1 MNLKRLGTQKITL
14 KIPNRPWSE
23 SHGVYSGSIGASAL
37 YLGLFFASE
46 SKNVLIIGSGGGFV
60 PELFLRNIPEDS
72 QITLVDAKLP
82 DSGSGS
88 PFDYQNNFQPT
99 GFKSRN
105 FEYIQSLSEDFLE
118 YCKLEEIYYG
128 FIFID
133 GDHSESGFTKDLRSS
148 LEIVTKNGLILF
160 HDSKQK
166 SISKVAN
173 QILDNWVQLSVGT
186 GVGIYVSTSGK
197 EKTNIANTYV
207 NEETLKSLLK
217 SSYANR
223 WNYLATETFKDRFK
237 EYLNYIEEFIDMSKI
252 QKIMEIGGNP
262 SPIIVELMNKYPRLS
277 FSSVEPYISPI
288 AEKAYEVARNRGLR
302 ISTSISTEISQDL
315 IFFLGIDLSV
325 CETFEKFRSDIL
337 KLRQN
342 FLNASFVI
350 LECPDYEP
358 SNWLIQIF
366 AEDLDQV
373 SSCDFS
379 FKDVSGVSLDGFTLN
394 RHLYIYKKKFNIS
407 KNLTERQ
414 VELIQ
419 KYALFFNMSGTPI
432 PEVNLTDNLNG
443 DTYQTAKNFNCWPV
457 ERNTNSGQIFTWL
470 RPLQVINFPHGAKTL
485 KFDLYSEHESRKYRS
500 MGFSVEVY
508 PRELVIRKSIFSHFF
523 NRLKLE
529 YFVPK
534 ILDKESTDIRQL
546 SFAVTGYRFE

>member
-1 MNLKRLGTQKITL
+1 MNLKPLRTRKITL

-88 PFDYQNNFQPT
+88 PFDYQNNVQPT

-118 YCKLEEIYYG
+118 YCKLEKIYYD

-197 EKTNIANTYV
+197 EKTNIANAYV

-217 SSYANR
+217 ESYAKR

-237 EYLNYIEEFIDMSKI
+237 EYLDYIEEFIDMSKI
-252 QKIMEIGGNP
+252 QKILEIGGNP

-288 AEKAYEVARNRGLR
+288 AEKAYEVARNRGLS

-315 IFFLGIDLSV
+315 IFFIGIDLSV
-325 CETFEKFRSDIL
+325 CETFQKLRSDIL

-350 LECPDYEP
+350 LERCDYEP

-373 SSCDFS
+373 SSTDFS
-379 FKDVSGVSLDGFTLN
+379 FEDISHVSLDGFTLN
-394 RHLYIYKKKFNIS
+394 RHLYIYKKKINVS

-414 VELIQ
+414 EELIQ
-419 KYALFFNMSGTPI
+419 KYGSFFNLNGTPI
-432 PEVNLTDNLNG
+432 PEVKLAENLNG

-457 ERNTNSGQIFTWL
+457 ERNTNTGQIFTWL
-470 RPLQVINFPHGAKTL
+470 RPLQVINFPHGTKTL
-485 KFDLYSEHESRKYRS
+485 RFELYSEHESRKYRS
-500 MGFSVEVY
+500 IRFSVEVC
-508 PRELVIRKSIFSHFF
+508 PGELVIRKLIFGHFF
-523 NRLKLE
+523 RRLKLK

-534 ILDKESTDIRQL
+534 MLDNESTDIRQL

>member
-1 MNLKRLGTQKITL
+1 MNQKPLGTRKITL

-37 YLGLFFASE
+37 YLGLYFASE

-88 PFDYQNNFQPT
+88 PFDYQNNVQPA
-99 GFKSRN
+99 GFKSKN

-133 GDHSESGFTKDLRSS
+133 GDHSESGFTKDLRGS

-173 QILDNWVQLSVGT
+173 QLLDNWVQLSVGT

-197 EKTNIANTYV
+197 EKTNIANAYV
-207 NEETLKSLLK
+207 NEETLKSFLK

-237 EYLNYIEEFIDMSKI
+237 EYLDYIEEFIDMSKI

-262 SPIIVELMNKYPRLS
+262 SPIIVEIMNKYPRLS

-302 ISTSISTEISQDL
+302 ISTFISTEMSQDL

-373 SSCDFS
+373 SSSDFS
-379 FKDVSGVSLDGFTLN
+379 FKDVSGVSLDGSSLN

-414 VELIQ
+414 MELIQ
-419 KYALFFNMSGTPI
+419 KYASFFNISGTPI
-432 PEVNLTDNLNG
+432 PEVNFTDYLNG

-470 RPLQVINFPHGAKTL
+470 KPLQVINFPHGMKTL

-508 PRELVIRKSIFSHFF
+508 PRELVIRKLIFGHFF

-534 ILDKESTDIRQL
+534 ILNKESNDIRQL
-546 SFAVTGYRFE
+546 SYAVTGYRFE

>member
-1 MNLKRLGTQKITL
+1 MNLKPLRTRKITL

-88 PFDYQNNFQPT
+88 PFDYQNNVQPT

-118 YCKLEEIYYG
+118 YCKLEKIYYD

-197 EKTNIANTYV
+197 EKTNIANAYV

-217 SSYANR
+217 ESYAKR

-237 EYLNYIEEFIDMSKI
+237 EYLDYIEEFIDMSKI
-252 QKIMEIGGNP
+252 QKILEIGGNP

-288 AEKAYEVARNRGLR
+288 AEKAYEVARNRGLS

-315 IFFLGIDLSV
+315 IFFIGIDLSV
-325 CETFEKFRSDIL
+325 CETFQKLRSDIL

-350 LECPDYEP
+350 LERCDYEP

-373 SSCDFS
+373 SSTDFS
-379 FKDVSGVSLDGFTLN
+379 FEDISHVSLDGFTLN
-394 RHLYIYKKKFNIS
+394 RHLYIYKKKINVS

-414 VELIQ
+414 EELIQ
-419 KYALFFNMSGTPI
+419 KYGSFFNLNGTPI
-432 PEVNLTDNLNG
+432 PEVKLAENLNW

-457 ERNTNSGQIFTWL
+457 ERNTNTGQIFTWL
-470 RPLQVINFPHGAKTL
+470 RPLQVINFPHGTKTL
-485 KFDLYSEHESRKYRS
+485 RFELYSEHESRKYRS
-500 MGFSVEVY
+500 IRFSVEVC
-508 PRELVIRKSIFSHFF
+508 PGELVIRKLIFGHFF
-523 NRLKLE
+523 RRLKLK

-534 ILDKESTDIRQL
+534 MLDNESTDIRQL